1 MAAKEAAEAGRANY
15 KNGDYKAA
23 ALCFTEALEDIDA
36 EDTHK
41 LYSNRSACRMHL
53 HDFKGAKEDAESVH
67 GAEAELGQ
75 GLGALGRGAGAPRRN
90 NRGGRVLRE
99 GARAGSDGGRV

>member
-1 MAAKEAAEAGRANY
+1 MAAAEAAEAGRANY

-36 EDTHK
+36 EETHK

-53 HDFKGAKEDAESVH
+53 QDFRGAKEDAESCT
-67 GAEAELGQ
+67 
-75 GLGALGRGAGAPRRN
+75 ALKPSWAKG
-90 NRGGRVLRE
+90 
-99 GARAGSDGGRV
+99 